1 MNEISCTIKVGHSSE
16 KHNHDVKYRDSLKH
30 VIQYEDESERD
41 KYVIELVNYDA
52 DASKSD
58 KEKAGSKYEKII
70 NDYMQKYI
78 DEYNVGRDEA
88 FAAARKRYEEG
99 KIKSAPRKSKYK
111 HIEQNWCDL
120 HRDDT
125 YKRNGKEY
133 KIPLYR
139 SIIFG
144 IGNQE
149 DRQDKKVT
157 QEQALE
163 IFKEQVEGFK
173 ISFSDFH
180 LLGSTVHLDEH
191 GFFHMHLDYF
201 VAFEKNDDKDIK
213 RRGPAVSTSFD
224 DAMKNMGYE
233 PEQSIINGRDKVPL
247 YFNAMR
253 NRMYHISDEA
263 YRKQGIYMQYGT
275 SKNPSVTN
283 ALDDWQKKQD
293 MIKEVQHEKN
303 EILEAIEDETKTPE
317 QVAEIIED
325 KVIEIDDTIN
335 ELKNS
340 KRSRINKDN
349 IIVSYTLFD
358 QIDNLI
364 KGIVAPIKAL
374 LISIADKLD
383 DYDML
388 ARDYQELKER
398 NEILERENSYYK
410 NKSLNNQIEDS
421 SIDNLRKENALL
433 KEENSHLKW
442 YKKIYI
448 KLIPILSRYK
458 LGEEKLINAIIDQ
471 TNLSEKSKEK
481 IIKDSNR
488 LNNIIDKKETK
499 EPER

>member
-41 KYVIELVNYDA
+41 KYVIELVNYDT
-52 DASKSD
+52 DASESN
-58 KEKAGSKYEKII
+58 KEEPGSKYEKII
-70 NDYMQKYI
+70 NEYMQPFI
-78 DEYNVGRDEA
+78 DNYNKSRDDA
-88 FAAARKRYEEG
+88 FAEAKKRYEEG
-99 KIKSAPRKSKYK
+99 KIKSAPRKAKYK
-111 HIEQNWCDL
+111 HIKDNWCDL
-120 HRDDT
+120 HRNDT

-149 DRQDKKVT
+149 DRKEKKITQD
-157 QEQALE
+157 QALA
-163 IFKEQVEGFK
+163 IFKEQVEEFK
-173 ISFSDFH
+173 KSFPDFH

-201 VAFEKNDDKDIK
+201 VAFEKNDDADIK

-224 DAMKNMGYE
+224 DAMKNMGYK

-283 ALDDWQKKQD
+283 DLDDWQKKQD
-293 MIKEVQHEKN
+293 MVKEIQHDKN
-303 EILEAIEDETKTPE
+303 EILEAIDDETKTPE
-317 QVAEIIED
+317 EVAEIIED
-325 KVIEIDDTIN
+325 KVIEIDNTID

-340 KRSRINKDN
+340 KRSRIDKNNLLVK
-349 IIVSYTLFD
+349 YTLLD
-358 QIDNLI
+358 QIDNLV

-374 LISIADKLD
+374 MTSIADKLD
-383 DYDML
+383 DYDAL
-388 ARDYQELKER
+388 AQDYQELKER
-398 NEILERENSYYK
+398 NEILERENKFYK
-410 NKSLNNQIEDS
+410 NKSLDEQIKNN
-421 SIDNLRKENALL
+421 SINDLRKENELL
-433 KEENSHLKW
+433 KKENENLKW
-442 YKKIYI
+442 YKNIYK
-448 KLIPILSRYK
+448 KLIPIIARYRS
-458 LGEEKLINAIIDQ
+458 GEEKLIDRIMNKAQ
-471 TNLSEKSKEK
+471 LSEENKQK
-481 IIKDSNR
+481 IISDSKRING
-488 LNNIIDKKETK
+488 KET
-499 EPER
+499 ER